1 MPLRH
6 NLRYTLVED
15 WLQVN
20 MIKDKA
26 LRPVFLQIH
35 EKNVMRFNMLQ
46 SNIRNAHEFSFATA
60 EQ

>member
-1 MPLRH
+1 
-6 NLRYTLVED
+6 
-15 WLQVN
+15 

-46 SNIRNAHEFSFATA
+46 SNICNAHEFSFATA